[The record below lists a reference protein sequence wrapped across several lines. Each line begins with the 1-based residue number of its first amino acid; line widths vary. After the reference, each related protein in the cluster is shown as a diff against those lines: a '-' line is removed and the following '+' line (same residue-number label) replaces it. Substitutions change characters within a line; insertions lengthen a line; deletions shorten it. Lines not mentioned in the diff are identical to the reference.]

1 MFIKQTL
8 SLVSILA
15 LSGSLSAAELIDPAA
30 FGFGRPGYM
39 VDTTFIGD
47 QDYDGSIQ
55 GSLGVFEVRTIL
67 PVWSTKI
74 GEGGRLSTSLGYNI
88 TQLNFDPG
96 ATLDLHTLEAQ
107 IAYFWN
113 SPTSDWWGLGFVTP
127 GLGTDFNGISFDDFQ
142 ISALGL
148 IGYEFTKTFT
158 IAGGVFASY
167 ANDDGTLLPALGF
180 IWQPGD
186 LTVQVT
192 PPFIVVGYKV
202 SDPVTVSLSLYPS
215 GGSWDLEDQNG
226 VNTIVLS
233 GWHSAASVMWKANEK
248 LTLSLRAGINFAG
261 EFETRDGD
269 ERVLNDENLDPA
281 PFGAFNIRWAF

>member
-1 MFIKQTL
+1 
-8 SLVSILA
+8 
-15 LSGSLSAAELIDPAA
+15 
-30 FGFGRPGYM
+30 
-39 VDTTFIGD
+39 
-47 QDYDGSIQ
+47 
-55 GSLGVFEVRTIL
+55 VFEVRTIL